1 MTFRE
6 ALEQA
11 EQQNERMHWE
21 DLLVLW
27 ASIFTFCLVLF
38 IILVE

>member
-11 EQQNERMHWE
+11 EQKNEAMQWE

-27 ASIFTFCLVLF
+27 ASVATFCFVLL
-38 IILVE
+38 IILAE